1 MTSHLNIMFNVYVI
15 SFYLESPDLGKSA
28 LVTCKY
34 SQLVNYISQTNSSWI
49 CSDFKLSYNEQGTDH
64 NSVHGWKWNIYLA
77 M

>member
-34 SQLVNYISQTNSSWI
+34 SQLVNYAYHRPIQAGYVVTLNCPIMSRTQITILYMGGN
-49 CSDFKLSYNEQGTDH
+49 G
-64 NSVHGWKWNIYLA
+64 IYI
-77 M
+77 